1 MLQNEYDDD
10 VLLGNFLS
18 ENGLRDNLVDVVGGC
33 EEDEIGVYTND
44 AHYIKDLYPGSD
56 RILMLWQR
64 SLIQVLQLVLI
75 A

>member
-18 ENGLRDNLVDVVGGC
+18 ENGLWDNLVDVVGGC
-33 EEDEIGVYTND
+33 EEDEIGVDTND
-44 AHYIKDLYPGSD
+44 AHYIKDLYPRSD